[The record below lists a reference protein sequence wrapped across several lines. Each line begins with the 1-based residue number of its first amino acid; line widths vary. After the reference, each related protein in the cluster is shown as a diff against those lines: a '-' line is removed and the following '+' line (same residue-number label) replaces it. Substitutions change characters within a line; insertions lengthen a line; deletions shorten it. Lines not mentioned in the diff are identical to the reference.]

1 MSLTERIEALRARH
15 ADLDHRLEEETHR
28 PMPCSEEVSRL
39 KKAKLRVKD
48 ELQKLSLTSETV

>member
-28 PMPCSEEVSRL
+28 PLPSSEEVSRL

-48 ELQKLSLTSETV
+48 ELARLTMTMETA

>member
-28 PMPCSEEVSRL
+28 PLPCSEEVIKL

-48 ELQKLSLTSETV
+48 ELHKLSVMMQTA